1 LVSSHGGLVLV
12 ASKNSSYQTF
22 YIQEMVPCDRVLTWT
37 WHTSTD
43 QMKAQDK
50 EEALMPYL

>member
-1 LVSSHGGLVLV
+1 MVSPQGDLL
-12 ASKNSSYQTF
+12 ASKSSSYQTI
-22 YIQEMVPCDRVLTWT
+22 YIQEMAPCDRVLTWT